1 MGLKRSSHQDLASE
15 EENNPT
21 HSMSSVDLD
30 VDETGEEGVGVGS
43 GHDTQESPET
53 VVRAKF
59 AFTGEGEDE
68 VRTTNTRDIINFII
82 SKKKSSDSTYLLHT
96 GYNCVTYK
104 NNKKKFLGL
113 GMYG

>member
-1 MGLKRSSHQDLASE
+1 MGLKRSSHQDPTSE
-15 EENNPT
+15 DETNNPT

-30 VDETGEEGVGVGS
+30 VDETGEEGIGS

-68 VRTTNTRDIINFII
+68 VGVVMYVCVIATQKNCYNYFCCFINF
-82 SKKKSSDSTYLLHT
+82 
-96 GYNCVTYK
+96 
-104 NNKKKFLGL
+104 
-113 GMYG
+113 

>member
-1 MGLKRSSHQDLASE
+1 MGLKTFQDAVSE
-15 EENNPT
+15 DETNPT

-30 VDETGEEGVGVGS
+30 VDEGGEEGGGS

-68 VRTTNTRDIINFII
+68 VCHVTCMSCHVT
-82 SKKKSSDSTYLLHT
+82 
-96 GYNCVTYK
+96 CVSCDQCV
-104 NNKKKFLGL
+104 
-113 GMYG
+113 M

>member
-1 MGLKRSSHQDLASE
+1 MGLKTSQDPVSE
-15 EENNPT
+15 DENNPT

-30 VDETGEEGVGVGS
+30 VDEGGEEGGGS

-68 VRTTNTRDIINFII
+68 VC
-82 SKKKSSDSTYLLHT
+82 H
-96 GYNCVTYK
+96 VTCMSCDLYV
-104 NNKKKFLGL
+104 
-113 GMYG
+113 M